1 MKKFIIITL
10 VALISKTALAENQTL
25 ANIARVANSSEVQK
39 FIEENRLQVESVNR
53 TEFKTPI
60 EGHSYLVVK
69 AKDTAGRTC
78 EVWVMAGLCSS
89 VDTTQCN
96 PEKITILTEK
106 SYIKC
111 E

>member
-1 MKKFIIITL
+1 MKKFFIIIL
-10 VALISKTALAENQTL
+10 LALISKAAFAENRTL
-25 ANIARVANSSEVQK
+25 VNIARVANSSEVQK
-39 FIEENRLQVESVNR
+39 FIEENKLQAESVNR
-53 TEFKTPI
+53 TDFKTPI

-69 AKDTAGRTC
+69 AKDPAGRTC
-78 EVWVMAGLCSS
+78 EVWVMVGLCSPL
-89 VDTTQCN
+89 DTTQCN